1 MEKHTKNGIK
11 CWNLGFFQQRFL
23 YLCLVFLLVSMTSV
37 WAGNTIETTFANVK
51 TLKGT
56 VVDSKGEPLIG
67 ATVLVQ
73 GTTLGTITDVEG
85 KFSVQASVGATLEF
99 SYLGYSTVI

>member
-51 TLKGT
+51 TLKLYWF
-56 VVDSKGEPLIG
+56 K
-67 ATVLVQ
+67 VQ
-73 GTTLGTITDVEG
+73 HWERLRM
-85 KFSVQASVGATLEF
+85 
-99 SYLGYSTVI
+99 